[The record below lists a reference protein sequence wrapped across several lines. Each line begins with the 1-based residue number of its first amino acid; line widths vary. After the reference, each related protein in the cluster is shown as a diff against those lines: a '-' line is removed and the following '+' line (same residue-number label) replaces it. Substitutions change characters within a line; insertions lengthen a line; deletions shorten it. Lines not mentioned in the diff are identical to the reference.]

1 MTLEEMYEAD
11 DRLLEEM
18 GRLLR
23 ERRELLDLI
32 DAAEAERDR
41 ETMRLRLVIQTA
53 RDELENNDETG
64 AYLILKNSG
73 V

>member
-53 RDELENNDETG
+53 RDELENNDEIG

>member
-41 ETMRLRLVIQTA
+41 ETMRLRLVIQAA
-53 RDELENNDETG
+53 RDELESNDEAG